1 MKTIITCSHLFYSEN
16 IKKHNYISKTVKDRN
31 TAFSSFTSCSPWL
44 VNLLDRHHIVCASPH
59 LLNWIII
66 QILPFSIKKIWVD
79 SSGWRRA
86 WSYKTKER
94 NRWDYQWLN
103 IGYPSALA
111 FNLPS
116 WYKNSLSSNNNIKA
130 PRNIHQCEVSSQIY
144 SWRSSHCCRI
154 LKLHARSPSG
164 ISTYLPLRCFK
175 ISLFKTP
182 PLTSN
187 LFPFI

>member
-16 IKKHNYISKTVKDRN
+16 IQKHNYISKNVKDRN

-59 LLNWIII
+59 LLNWIKI
-66 QILPFSIKKIWVD
+66 QILPFSIKKYL
-79 SSGWRRA
+79 SGFFRLE
-86 WSYKTKER
+86 KGMKLQTKER
-94 NRWDYQWLN
+94 NRWDYQRPN
-103 IGYPSALA
+103 IGYPLALA

-116 WYKNSLSSNNNIKA
+116 WYKNSLSSNNHIKA

-154 LKLHARSPSG
+154 LKLHAQSPSG
-164 ISTYLPLRCFK
+164 ISAYLPLRCFK